1 MDVHPARQVV
11 AGASA
16 GRDADHL
23 ACGRGRDLPELFR
36 ARGHDFLWAL
46 GGGAAADAVLLVRRA
61 VLPVVACQA
70 AEAEFAEADF
80 PQDARRA
87 AGPELGVSKVAAA

>member
-23 ACGRGRDLPELFR
+23 ACGRDLPELFP
-36 ARGHDFLWAL
+36 AQDHDSLWAL
-46 GGGAAADAVLLVRRA
+46 GEGAAADAVLLVRQA
-61 VLPVVACQA
+61 VLPGVACQA

-80 PQDARRA
+80 PQDGRRA
-87 AGPELGVSKVAAA
+87 AGPALVVSKVAAA

>member
-1 MDVHPARQVV
+1 MDVRPARQVV

-23 ACGRGRDLPELFR
+23 ACGRDRDLLELFP
-36 ARGHDFLWAL
+36 AQDHDSLWAL
-46 GGGAAADAVLLVRRA
+46 GEGAAADAVLPVRPA
-61 VLPVVACQA
+61 VLPGVACQA

-80 PQDARRA
+80 PQDGRRA
-87 AGPELGVSKVAAA
+87 AGPALVVSKVAAA

>member
-23 ACGRGRDLPELFR
+23 AFGRGRDLPELFP
-36 ARGHDFLWAL
+36 ARGHDSLWAL
-46 GGGAAADAVLLVRRA
+46 GEGAAADAVLLVRRA
-61 VLPVVACQA
+61 ALPAVAYQA
-70 AEAEFAEADF
+70 AAAEFAEADS